1 MNTLI
6 QTCLFVFNSVLPFVI
21 LGIPFLFALC
31 SLWFFW
37 SFDGVQSMHRSSEMF
52 WVVAVFDVLYFLGTG
67 LWLYK
72 IEGGWLR
79 LCFGTVFAVIGVGI
93 TSFFFNRLERKTI
106 VE

>member
-1 MNTLI
+1 
-6 QTCLFVFNSVLPFVI
+6 
-21 LGIPFLFALC
+21 
-31 SLWFFW
+31 
-37 SFDGVQSMHRSSEMF
+37 MF